1 MQYNNALKPIE
12 NPLPILADHPR
23 YIEPLQCERRF
34 LAPPVVN
41 EKDVDLCVRA
51 WRYWYNARGIIE
63 MENRLEAKATAII
76 MVHPWGI
83 DDNAGLK
90 TPEPAGVAFF
100 CARDKNN
107 IAREHI
113 REVVNP
119 FLRRLRPDVALVGYS
134 LPGKEDAIRGLMY
147 ASIVTPPEK
156 LDEAKGRALLKER
169 LRQHSFRGEPLVAS
183 LNLDTNGPVKS
194 YFAQTSSTDAGARYS
209 GAGFW
214 DLPMP
219 LCRDLERVPA
229 DLVFYDA
236 EGYPKVRD
244 FLKSRGIRH
253 ILLIGY
259 CTDMCV
265 MRTTCGY
272 QNFSQDFNVFIVGDA
287 TLATFPGSVTPRFA
301 TQAALANAA
310 LTQLITQANWVRLE
324 KAL

>member
-34 LAPPVVN
+34 LAPPVVD
-41 EKDVDLCVRA
+41 EPSADLYVRA

-63 MENRLEAKATAII
+63 MENRLCAQATAVV

-83 DDNAGLK
+83 DDDDGMK

-100 CARDKNN
+100 CTRVKNQ

-113 REVVNP
+113 REVINP
-119 FLRRLRPDVALVGYS
+119 FLSRLRSDIALVGYS
-134 LPGKEDAIRGLMY
+134 LPGKEDAIRALMY
-147 ASIVTPPEK
+147 ASITTPPEK
-156 LDEAKGRALLKER
+156 LDPARGRTMLAEC
-169 LRQHSFRGEPLVAS
+169 LRKHDFRGAPLVAA
-183 LNLDTNGPVKS
+183 LKLDPLCPVKS
-194 YFAQTSSTDAGARYS
+194 YFAQTPSTDAGARYN

-219 LCRDLERVPA
+219 LCRDLEHAPA

-236 EGYPKVRD
+236 EGYEKVRD

-259 CTDMCV
+259 STDMCV
-265 MRTTCGY
+265 ARTTCGY
-272 QNFSQDFNVFIVGDA
+272 QNFNNDFNVFIVGDA

-301 TQAALANAA
+301 TQTALANAA
-310 LTQLITQANWVRLE
+310 LKQLITQASWVRTE
-324 KAL
+324 KTS